1 MPGPEIAMTSLAP
14 LRFRT
19 RLNEALAAAR
29 RSGQLGGR
37 EFEALLLDPDFD
49 DREFEDFRETLGRAG
64 IAWPEEA
71 AEAASAEGDD
81 SGATAAEAQF
91 AGADAGATASAP
103 AGSPPGAGDEVVGG
117 ATAPG
122 GAFAGLHRGEPDRD
136 SLNRYLADIGRFQL
150 MPHAELLAAAVRS
163 RAGDE
168 RARKSIILAN
178 LRLVVHIARGY
189 RNRGLPMLDLIEEGN
204 LGLIHAVDRFEPERG
219 LRFSTY
225 AAIWIRQA
233 ILRSVAEQARAVRIP
248 VQMFQQVN
256 RFSRAE
262 RVLRA
267 RLGREPAMHEI
278 ARELEVSEPRA
289 ERLAALVRGLR
300 SLDEGSSLEAFEQLS
315 SEDLGGAPA
324 SVEGLVDLQL
334 EHERIDALLRTLGQR
349 EEQVLRIRYGFHD
362 GAARTL
368 QETGEHFGISRERV
382 RQIESRALAKL
393 RAAIEMAEAERG
405 PGPVVLPLEP

>member
-1 MPGPEIAMTSLAP
+1 MNSIERLK
-14 LRFRT
+14 FRT
-19 RLNEALAAAR
+19 RLDEALAEAR
-29 RSGQLGGR
+29 RTGALDAR
-37 EFEALLLDPDFD
+37 EFESLLIDPEFD
-49 DREFEDFRETLGRAG
+49 DREFENFRDAASRAG
-64 IAWPEEA
+64 IAWPDEA
-71 AEAASAEGDD
+71 AVAAGTSAG
-81 SGATAAEAQF
+81 
-91 AGADAGATASAP
+91 
-103 AGSPPGAGDEVVGG
+103 PGALQTLPGVDGFALTDLRSGD
-117 ATAPG
+117 
-122 GAFAGLHRGEPDRD
+122 PDRD
-136 SLNRYLADIGRFQL
+136 LLNRYLSDIGRFDL
-150 MPHAELLAAAVRS
+150 LPHAELLEAAKRS

-168 RARKSIILAN
+168 RARKNIILAN

-225 AAIWIRQA
+225 ASIWIRQA
-233 ILRSVAEQARAVRIP
+233 ILRSLAEQARAVRIP

-256 RFSRAE
+256 RLSRAE
-262 RVLRA
+262 RVLR
-267 RLGREPAMHEI
+267 GRFGRDPSMDEI
-278 ARELEVSEPRA
+278 ARELGISEPRA
-289 ERLAALVRGLR
+289 ERLAGLVRGLR

-315 SEDLGGAPA
+315 NEDLGGAPA

-382 RQIESRALAKL
+382 RQIESRALEKL
-393 RAAIEMAEAERG
+393 RDAIAILETDRG
-405 PGPVVLPLEP
+405 PGSDVPSLRS